1 VIVAYEA
8 ETGLR
13 LARTEKPDLV
23 ILDIMLPKMDGYEIC
38 RRLKRPGM
46 PSHSYYFGLCGG
58 PKVDTDLGKKVGADD
73 YSRSLLSLHLL
84 AKIKEL
90 TKISK

>member
-38 RRLKRPGM
+38 RRFKQDRECRLIPIILV
-46 PSHSYYFGLCGG
+46 SA
-58 PKVDTDLGKKVGADD
+58 VDQKFDN
-73 YSRSLLSLHLL
+73 RSG
-84 AKIKEL
+84 
-90 TKISK
+90 